1 MAISIRLT
9 KVVIADFRA
18 GPGGGAHGIAAAVS
32 WILLLLAGWA
42 TGLPGWVDAVA
53 RLRVEDGAVVVP
65 VPAAGETGA
74 LRFAWRSPDYSVSL
88 AMPAPVAAAGGPLP
102 KVRGAA
108 GLPLVMLDPGHG
120 GRDPGAPGVDGTTEK
135 ALTLAAAQA
144 IRDALLA
151 SGRVRVAMTRED
163 DSFVPLQQ
171 RTDMGRRLGAALF
184 LSLHCDSAADPLA
197 SGGTLYT
204 LSDVASDKESARL
217 AARENRADLIA
228 GIDLGSERADIASL
242 LIDLAQRRTMGVS
255 ARYADLLAREVA
267 PVMHL
272 HARPRR
278 MAALVVLKAPDMP
291 SVLFELG
298 YVSNEA
304 DATALTSPEGRA
316 RLAAAVRRATEIFLA
331 TR

>member
-1 MAISIRLT
+1 M
-9 KVVIADFRA
+9 
-18 GPGGGAHGIAAAVS
+18 S
-32 WILLLLAGWA
+32 WILFLLAGWL
-42 TGLPGWVDAVA
+42 TGLPGWVDAA
-53 RLRVEDGAVVVP
+53 QQLRIEDGALAVTIGP
-65 VPAAGETGA
+65 PGGDTI
-74 LRFAWRSPDYSVSL
+74 LRFAWRATDYSVSL
-88 AMPAPVAAAGGPLP
+88 AMPVPMPAPATGALLP
-102 KVRGAA
+102 KVLGPA
-108 GLPLVMLDPGHG
+108 GLPLVVLDPGHG
-120 GRDPGAPGVDGTTEK
+120 GRDPGATGVDGIAEK
-135 ALTLAAAQA
+135 TLTLAAARA

-171 RTDMGRRLGAALF
+171 RMDGARRLGAALF

-204 LSDVASDKESARL
+204 LSEVASDKEAARM
-217 AARENRADLIA
+217 AARENRADLLA
-228 GIDLGSERADIASL
+228 GVDLGSERADVASL

-267 PVMHL
+267 PAMRL

-278 MAALVVLKAPDMP
+278 MAALMVLKAPDMP

-298 YVSNEA
+298 YVSNAE
-304 DATALTSPEGRA
+304 DAQALGSAEGRA
-316 RLAAAVRRATEIFLA
+316 RLAAAVRRATEIYLA

>member
-1 MAISIRLT
+1 MI
-9 KVVIADFRA
+9 
-18 GPGGGAHGIAAAVS
+18 
-32 WILLLLAGWA
+32 
-42 TGLPGWVDAVA
+42 GLPGWAGA
-53 RLRVEDGAVVVP
+53 AGKLRVEQDALVVP
-65 VPAAGETGA
+65 MAAGDT
-74 LRFAWRSPDYSVSL
+74 LRFAWRAPDYSVSL
-88 AMPAPVAAAGGPLP
+88 AMPVPMTVETGPLP
-102 KVRGAA
+102 KVQGAA
-108 GLPLVMLDPGHG
+108 GLPLVVLDPGHG
-120 GRDPGAPGVDGTTEK
+120 GRDPGAPGVDGFTEK
-135 ALTLAAAQA
+135 ALTLAAART

-171 RTDMGRRLGAALF
+171 RTDMARRLGAALF
-184 LSLHCDSAADPLA
+184 LSLHCDSAGDPLA

-204 LSDVASDKESARL
+204 LSEVASDKEAARM
-217 AARENRADLIA
+217 AARENRADLLA
-228 GIDLGSERADIASL
+228 GVDLGGERADVASL
-242 LIDLAQRRTMGVS
+242 LIDLTQRRTMAVS

-267 PVMHL
+267 PAMHL

-278 MAALVVLKAPDMP
+278 MAALMVLKAPDMP

-304 DATALTSPEGRA
+304 DARALGSPEARA